1 MYKEYRHKYPINCT
15 EPGKIFVLILHYN
28 GSNSLFSVN
37 AVKIYQFKREDS
49 KIKQYPLHLGN
60 NSSDFYTH
68 LHERKIENF
77 FADDYDAIDANY
89 ILDIHRCLMK
99 ET

>member
-60 NSSDFYTH
+60 NSSDFTLIYMKGR
-68 LHERKIENF
+68 LKIF
-77 FADDYDAIDANY
+77 LQMIMM
-89 ILDIHRCLMK
+89 LLML
-99 ET
+99 TIF

>member
-1 MYKEYRHKYPINCT
+1 MKIQHKSKMMYKEYRHKYPINCT

-49 KIKQYPLHLGN
+49 KIKQYPLYLGN
-60 NSSDFYTH
+60 NSSDFTLIY
-68 LHERKIENF
+68 
-77 FADDYDAIDANY
+77 
-89 ILDIHRCLMK
+89 MK
-99 ET
+99 ERLKTFLQMIMMLLMLTIF

>member
-1 MYKEYRHKYPINCT
+1 MKIQHKSKMMYKEYRHKYPINCT

-49 KIKQYPLHLGN
+49 KIKQYQLHLVN
-60 NSSDFYTH
+60 NSSDFTLIYMKGR
-68 LHERKIENF
+68 LKIF
-77 FADDYDAIDANY
+77 LQMIMM
-89 ILDIHRCLMK
+89 LLML
-99 ET
+99 TIF